1 MSVAHLL
8 LPLSPTAAYSKNI
21 QKQTLQHAILGQLTT
36 PSVVFADV
44 IRAHFRHK
52 KLSLAAQLAEWCKEV
67 PGAKPLATKIQGEL
81 DKLT

>member
-1 MSVAHLL
+1 MYLRIDVIS
-8 LPLSPTAAYSKNI
+8 LSTAYTKNI

-52 KLSLAAQLAEWCKEV
+52 KLSLTAQLAEWGREV
-67 PGAKPLATKIQGEL
+67 PAAKPLATKIQAEL
-81 DKLT
+81 NKLV